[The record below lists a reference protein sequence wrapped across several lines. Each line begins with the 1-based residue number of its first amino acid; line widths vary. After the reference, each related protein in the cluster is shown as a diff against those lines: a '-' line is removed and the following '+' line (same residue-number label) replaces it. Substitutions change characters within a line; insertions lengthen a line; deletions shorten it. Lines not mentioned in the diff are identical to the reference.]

1 MIYNLGVKMR
11 IDKILNN
18 VYDENL
24 LAKLLKSVMRIIIIN
39 YKSINNL
46 FVFCFFY
53 KQ

>member
-11 IDKILNN
+11 TDKILNN

-24 LAKLLKSVMRIIIIN
+24 LAKLLKSVMRIIIN